1 MIIALVVP
9 GFAAGGG
16 RVVTR
21 AKKDMSALMRGQGML
36 PLRPMPS
43 RGCVCVGV
51 RTGVVATMRV
61 RGGGSVWEGIL
72 GGLNM
77 CCFFFWIVLGLD
89 GVFWV
94 ELDWR
99 R

>member
-77 CCFFFWIVLGLD
+77 CCFFFLDCVGFGRCLLG
-89 GVFWV
+89 
-94 ELDWR
+94 
-99 R
+99 

>member
-77 CCFFFWIVLGLD
+77 CCLFWIVLGLD

>member
-1 MIIALVVP
+1 MIIALVAP
-9 GFAAGGG
+9 GLVGGG

-21 AKKDMSALMRGQGML
+21 AKKDMSAFMRGQGMV

-43 RGCVCVGV
+43 RGWVWVGV

-61 RGGGSVWEGIL
+61 SGGGVGWGIL

-77 CCFFFWIVLGLD
+77 GGLVWFLLTLDNVFLLKLG
-89 GVFWV
+89 
-94 ELDWR
+94 
-99 R
+99 